1 MKKSFL
7 ILLLTTYS
15 LTTFSQRKYDFDV
28 PLRAKSN
35 EGVYDWFIEHLDETS
50 DSLVNQIF
58 QSIGVNTDSIQW
70 MYPTD
75 LLRVCHKN
83 GWDYYS
89 ENQFIVNTKE
99 KNIKTIKVNE
109 SENKLNHS
117 LFHLSYIHKDGITTL
132 YLTEYY

>member
-89 ENQFIVNTKE
+89 ENQYIVNTKD

-117 LFHLSYIHKDGITTL
+117 LFHLSYIHKDGVTTL
-132 YLTEYY
+132 YLTEYH

>member
-89 ENQFIVNTKE
+89 ENQYIVNTKD
-99 KNIKTIKVNE
+99 KKIKTIKVNE

-117 LFHLSYIHKDGITTL
+117 LFHLSYIHKDGVTTL
-132 YLTEYY
+132 YLTEYH

>member
-1 MKKSFL
+1 MSY
-7 ILLLTTYS
+7 LLSIYFS
-15 LTTFSQRKYDFDV
+15 LVLFSSYGQRKYDFDV
-28 PLRAKSN
+28 PLRARSN
-35 EGVYDWFIEHLDETS
+35 EGVYEWFIEHLDESS
-50 DSLVNQIF
+50 DSLVNQMF

-75 LLRVCHKN
+75 LFYVCHKN

-89 ENQFIVNTKE
+89 ENQYIVNTKD

-109 SENKLNHS
+109 SENKLPHS
-117 LFHLSYIHKDGITTL
+117 LFHLSYIHKDGVTTL

>member
-1 MKKSFL
+1 MRY
-7 ILLLTTYS
+7 LLSIYFFVVL
-15 LTTFSQRKYDFDV
+15 FSSYGQGKYDFDV

-75 LLRVCHKN
+75 LLRICHRN

-89 ENQFIVNTKE
+89 ENQYIVNTKD

>member
-1 MKKSFL
+1 MKKL
-7 ILLLTTYS
+7 ILTSVLALTTLS
-15 LTTFSQRKYDFDV
+15 VFSQRKYDFDV

-35 EGVYDWFIEHLDETS
+35 EGVYEWFIEHLDETS
-50 DSLVNQIF
+50 GSLVNQIF
-58 QSIGVNTDSIQW
+58 KSIGVNTDNIQW
-70 MYPTD
+70 MFPTD
-75 LLRVCHKN
+75 LLHVCHKN
-83 GWDYYS
+83 GWDFYS
-89 ENQFIVNTKE
+89 ENQYIVNTKD

>member
-7 ILLLTTYS
+7 ILLLTSYS

-89 ENQFIVNTKE
+89 ENQYIVNTKD

>member
-1 MKKSFL
+1 MRY
-7 ILLLTTYS
+7 LLSMYFS
-15 LTTFSQRKYDFDV
+15 LVLFSSYGQGKYDFDV

-50 DSLVNQIF
+50 DSLVNQMF
-58 QSIGVNTDSIQW
+58 QSIGLNTDSIQW

-89 ENQFIVNTKE
+89 ENQFIVNTKD

>member
-1 MKKSFL
+1 MRY
-7 ILLLTTYS
+7 LLSIYFS
-15 LTTFSQRKYDFDV
+15 LVLFSSYGQRKYDFDV
-28 PLRAKSN
+28 PLRARSN
-35 EGVYDWFIEHLDETS
+35 EGVYEWFIEHLDESS
-50 DSLVNQIF
+50 DSLVNQMF

-75 LLRVCHKN
+75 LFYVCHKN

-89 ENQFIVNTKE
+89 ENQYIVNTKD

-109 SENKLNHS
+109 SENKLPHS
-117 LFHLSYIHKDGITTL
+117 LFHLSYIHKDGVTTL

>member
-1 MKKSFL
+1 MRYLLSIF
-7 ILLLTTYS
+7 ILFTLYN
-15 LTTFSQRKYDFDV
+15 FYGQKKYDFDV

-35 EGVYDWFIEHLDETS
+35 EGVYEWFIEHLDDTC
-50 DSLVNQIF
+50 DSLVNELF
-58 QSIGVNTDSIQW
+58 SSIGVHTDSIQW

-89 ENQFIVNTKE
+89 ENQYIVNTKD
-99 KNIKTIKVNE
+99 KKIKTINVNE
-109 SENKLNHS
+109 SENKLPHS

>member
-1 MKKSFL
+1 MRY
-7 ILLLTTYS
+7 LLSIY
-15 LTTFSQRKYDFDV
+15 FSAVLFSSYGQVKYDFDV

-35 EGVYDWFIEHLDETS
+35 EGVYDWFIEQLDDTC
-50 DSLVNQIF
+50 DSLVNQMF

-83 GWDYYS
+83 GWGYYS
-89 ENQFIVNTKE
+89 ENQYIVNTKD

>member
-1 MKKSFL
+1 MRY
-7 ILLLTTYS
+7 LLSIYFS
-15 LTTFSQRKYDFDV
+15 LVLFSSYGQRKYDFDV
-28 PLRAKSN
+28 PLQAKSN

-50 DSLVNQIF
+50 DSLVNQMF
-58 QSIGVNTDSIQW
+58 QSIGLNTDNVEW

-75 LLRVCHKN
+75 LFYVCHKN

-89 ENQFIVNTKE
+89 ENQYIVNTKD

>member
-1 MKKSFL
+1 M
-7 ILLLTTYS
+7 
-15 LTTFSQRKYDFDV
+15 
-28 PLRAKSN
+28 
-35 EGVYDWFIEHLDETS
+35 
-50 DSLVNQIF
+50 F
-58 QSIGVNTDSIQW
+58 QSIGLNTDSIQW

-89 ENQFIVNTKE
+89 ENQFIVNTKD

>member
-1 MKKSFL
+1 MRY
-7 ILLLTTYS
+7 LLSIY
-15 LTTFSQRKYDFDV
+15 FSAVLFSSYGQGKYDFDV

-35 EGVYDWFIEHLDETS
+35 EGVYEWFIEHLDETS
-50 DSLVNQIF
+50 DSLVNQMF

-75 LLRVCHKN
+75 LFYVCHKN

-89 ENQFIVNTKE
+89 ENQYIVNTKD

>member
-1 MKKSFL
+1 MRY
-7 ILLLTTYS
+7 LLSIYFS
-15 LTTFSQRKYDFDV
+15 LVLFSSYGQGKYDFDV

-35 EGVYDWFIEHLDETS
+35 EGVYDWFIEQLDDTC

-89 ENQFIVNTKE
+89 ENQYIVNTKD

>member
-1 MKKSFL
+1 MRY
-7 ILLLTTYS
+7 LLSIYFFVVL
-15 LTTFSQRKYDFDV
+15 FSSYGQRKYDFDV
-28 PLRAKSN
+28 PLQAKSN
-35 EGVYDWFIEHLDETS
+35 EGVYEWFIEHLDDTC
-50 DSLVNQIF
+50 DSLVNQMF
-58 QSIGVNTDSIQW
+58 QSIGVSTDSIQW

-89 ENQFIVNTKE
+89 ENQYIVNTKD

>member
-1 MKKSFL
+1 MRYLLSIF
-7 ILLLTTYS
+7 ILFTLYN
-15 LTTFSQRKYDFDV
+15 FYGQKKYDFDV

-35 EGVYDWFIEHLDETS
+35 EGVYEWFIEHLDDTC
-50 DSLVNQIF
+50 DSLVNELF
-58 QSIGVNTDSIQW
+58 SSIGVHTDSIQW

-89 ENQFIVNTKE
+89 ENQYIVNTKD
-99 KNIKTIKVNE
+99 KKIKTINVNE
-109 SENKLNHS
+109 SKNKLPNS
-117 LFHLSYIHKDGITTL
+117 LFHLSYTHRDGITTL

>member
-1 MKKSFL
+1 MRY
-7 ILLLTTYS
+7 LLSIYFPLV
-15 LTTFSQRKYDFDV
+15 LFSSYGQRKYDFDV
-28 PLRAKSN
+28 PLQAKSN
-35 EGVYDWFIEHLDETS
+35 EGVYDWFIEQLDDTC
-50 DSLVNQIF
+50 DSLVYELF
-58 QSIGVNTDSIQW
+58 SSIGVNTDSIQW

-75 LLRVCHKN
+75 LFYVCHKN

-89 ENQFIVNTKE
+89 ENQYIVNTKD